1 MRKIGVVIKQTY
13 LRQVK
18 SWSFV
23 ALILTPFIFLLL
35 MFGISYLSVGNAT
48 ENDALAVVA
57 SSATQRQATV
67 KALKTQQVKLNRRY
81 TTRPQA
87 KQALKNDKISG
98 YVVAQTKA
106 QQVQFQYYGTTAL
119 SKRTKNQ
126 LLAAAVQ
133 KQQALNFNAAAL
145 TPKQAAALSRAP
157 SFKQH
162 VINTSVDK
170 NKTIKLISFM
180 LLLFM
185 MYFILLTYTATTA
198 QEIASEKGTKIMEVI
213 FSSTKAEN
221 YFYGKITGI
230 LLVMLTQLLIYGV
243 GGMAIYAL
251 TPKIKLL
258 ADFLKQHQT
267 LIDGV
272 LHHLLSFN
280 LVYVVL
286 GVLIYTVLAALCG
299 ALVTRPEDA
308 TKATQPAMYLIMI
321 GFLGALA
328 LNQAPNN
335 FFVKLF
341 SYIPFLSS
349 FFMPIRLINQTVS
362 AWGNFASMGILVLA
376 TCGLTFYISH
386 IYSGL
391 VLQTDEMGLL
401 KSFRRG
407 ITIK

>member
-35 MFGISYLSVGNAT
+35 MVGISYLSVSNTT

-57 SSATQRQATV
+57 NSTAQRQATV
-67 KALKTQQVKLNRRY
+67 KVLKAQQVKLNQQY
-81 TTRPQA
+81 TTRSQA
-87 KQALKNDKISG
+87 KQALKADKISG
-98 YVVAQTKA
+98 YIVAQTKA
-106 QQVQFQYYGTTAL
+106 QQVRFQYYGSSAL

-126 LLAAAVQ
+126 LLTAAAQ
-133 KQQALNFNAAAL
+133 KQQALNFATAKL
-145 TPKQAAALSRAP
+145 TPEQAAALSRAP

-162 VINTSVDK
+162 VVNTAVDK
-170 NKTIKLISFM
+170 NKVIKLISFM

-221 YFYGKITGI
+221 YFYGKVTGI

-243 GGMAIYAL
+243 GGIAIYAVAPKMKL
-251 TPKIKLL
+251 T
-258 ADFLKQHQT
+258 AGFLKQYQP

-280 LVYVVL
+280 LVYVIL

-308 TKATQPAMYLIMI
+308 AKATQPAMYLIMI

-335 FFVKLF
+335 LFVKIF

-349 FFMPIRLINQTVS
+349 FFMPIRLINQTVP
-362 AWGNFASMGILVLA
+362 AWGNFVSMGILVLT
-376 TCGLTFYISH
+376 TCGLTLYISH

-401 KSFRRG
+401 KSFKRG